1 MGNYLL
7 FGNWVIQ
14 QISKLGLLI
23 DAIVYTFTA
32 KAYEV
37 FLLVSEAQLF
47 DDGSELLSEITS
59 RIYSILGIVMLFVLA
74 YNIIKLIL
82 NPDKLSSSDDSS
94 LQGIAKNLVISII
107 ILVLLPTAFKYIYQF
122 QNRVLETNVL
132 SRMILGGTSSSD
144 GEFSIKSA
152 GRDVAITILSTFL
165 HPVNNENTIFT
176 ANECQNP
183 GIENK
188 PAICDEYVEVMENSI
203 DNGKIFQFATNK
215 TITNAIGSD
224 MEYLWPASL
233 AAGVIALYLFLS
245 FALDLGV
252 RVVKL
257 GVLQIIAP
265 IPVISRVTKPKG
277 GVFDKWFK
285 EISKTYLMVFERLIV
300 IYFAVFMLRIICN
313 DNLFFVANLTK
324 TSASGGLV
332 LLLAKVILILGTLK
346 FAKDAPKLIEDLVG
360 TKLPD
365 WRIKNKLNENEYAK
379 RTASA
384 LGAAGVN
391 TLGLFKSKSIGKGLI
406 NAPRAIFGGL
416 KHGWDNGNVSSLG
429 EVGSAIW
436 KSHEQTNEDIARADD
451 TRAKGLTIGGR
462 HIPGL
467 SYITGYA
474 MGIPNRVINTVG
486 NIYNKAG
493 NQEFSDT
500 LTAVTSSTKEL
511 VEAIKNPNSKGL
523 DNIDKYYD
531 EIKKQIFEK
540 GVERR
545 MEIQNDITQAQNLLS
560 EATDEADRDYLTKQ
574 IEDSQ
579 KELINHQASVMASLK
594 ANEDSRK
601 NAKQEQFAD
610 NYSNADNRA
619 KNAEIL
625 KKLSPAIT
633 ENVDKLTSA
642 QKEVLI
648 GKLQASFE
656 QFGEDVSSL
665 EGYLSKIQSKLKMPA
680 TSPNAKFTA
689 AELAGFDIL
698 TSYMKSL
705 ETDIKSHHAAD
716 KAKKNSDKK

>member
-188 PAICDEYVEVMENSI
+188 PAICDEYVGAMIDSI

-300 IYFAVFMLRIICN
+300 VYFAVFMLQIICS
-313 DNLFFVANLTK
+313 DNAGIIANLTK

-346 FAKDAPKLIEDLVG
+346 FAKDAPKLIEDLIG

-365 WRIKNKLNENEYAK
+365 WRIQKKLDDNTYAK
-379 RTASA
+379 KLATSVGTAGFSVGGNVVKAFKTGNWGQAGKA
-384 LGAAGVN
+384 LLSLPISLSRGWNNGDLKEFKFKNLGEAITKSRVETEKKTNQWADYISHPIKNAKKQADKTKDFISGN
-391 TLGLFKSKSIGKGLI
+391 DGQTQLDAFTTLDNSLEEFFGLFKSKSSEKARETAKKTIREKGQVSL
-406 NAPRAIFGGL
+406 PG
-416 KHGWDNGNVSSLG
+416 VSS
-429 EVGSAIW
+429 
-436 KSHEQTNEDIARADD
+436 
-451 TRAKGLTIGGR
+451 
-462 HIPGL
+462 P
-467 SYITGYA
+467 
-474 MGIPNRVINTVG
+474 
-486 NIYNKAG
+486 
-493 NQEFSDT
+493 
-500 LTAVTSSTKEL
+500 VTSEEYVDYYFDRVDAKDMSQDIVKPEFKMN
-511 VEAIKNPNSKGL
+511 VKKR
-523 DNIDKYYD
+523 IDKYYKELKEAMPKISD
-531 EIKKQIFEK
+531 KDSL
-540 GVERR
+540 ERFKNI
-545 MEIQNDITQAQNLLS
+545 MSEYESAMNLMDQ
-560 EATDEADRDYLTKQ
+560 ELTK
-574 IEDSQ
+574 
-579 KELINHQASVMASLK
+579 
-594 ANEDSRK
+594 
-601 NAKQEQFAD
+601 
-610 NYSNADNRA
+610 
-619 KNAEIL
+619 
-625 KKLSPAIT
+625 
-633 ENVDKLTSA
+633 ENPD
-642 QKEVLI
+642 
-648 GKLQASFE
+648 
-656 QFGEDVSSL
+656 SL
-665 EGYLSKIQSKLKMPA
+665 EVANILRIIQ
-680 TSPNAKFTA
+680 
-689 AELAGFDIL
+689 G
-698 TSYMKSL
+698 
-705 ETDIKSHHAAD
+705 IKSNVEIEKRASSINN
-716 KAKKNSDKK
+716 KLNSKNEGQS